1 MMSIHLLIKSLLR
14 RKVVTVLL
22 FLQLAMTLGLL
33 VNSVLLAR
41 QAHDLLNVE
50 TGLPLDEVITIL
62 MKPTVASERQQPAL
76 QGFIERQL
84 AAVRQVNGVVE
95 VAISNQSTLEF
106 GGSNGNVYDQEHE
119 ETTNVSTVPNNF
131 ISPDYFKVLGA
142 EVLEGEIPA
151 MPAVFDS
158 TVIPPVV
165 LTKSLAEK
173 LFGTGAAVGRQTNRG
188 RVDAVVSDFHGQR
201 FATDLNYNL
210 MIVTPM
216 PTADWGYVMMVRVSS
231 GMLDQLMIQLPEVI
245 RAVDANVEIFQVRSL
260 RDKHN
265 TLYANERGL
274 ATLLTVLAILMLL
287 VAMVSSYS
295 NAFFHAQKMHQEIG
309 IKRALGA
316 SKHLIFIEL
325 LSENW
330 LTTAGGCVL
339 GILFAWGLNQMLA
352 LVISIPAVTWWLP
365 LLVLAML
372 MLCVTLATWY
382 PARIAT
388 GVSPATAT
396 KTL

>member
-1 MMSIHLLIKSLLR
+1 MSILLLMKSLLR

-41 QAHDLLNVE
+41 QAHELLNVE
-50 TGLPLDEVITIL
+50 TGLPLDEVITIR

-84 AAVRQVNGVVE
+84 AAVRQVNGVQH

-106 GGSNGNVYDQEHE
+106 GGSNGNLYDRDHE

-131 ISPDYFKVLGA
+131 VSADYFQVLGLQ
-142 EVLEGEIPA
+142 VLAGELPA
-151 MPAVFDS
+151 MPS
-158 TVIPPVV
+158 TFAEENYPGVV
-165 LTKSLAEK
+165 LTQSLATKIFGSVSAIGK
-173 LFGTGAAVGRQTNRG
+173 LTSRG
-188 RVDAVVSDFHGQR
+188 RVEAVVSDFHGQR

-210 MIVTPM
+210 MMVTPL
-216 PTADWGYVMMVRVSS
+216 PSADWGYVMMVRVKA
-231 GMLDQLMIQLPEVI
+231 GMLDTLMQQLPEVL
-245 RAVDANVEIFQVRSL
+245 RTVDANVEIFQVRSL

-265 TLYANERGL
+265 TLYANEQGL
-274 ATLLTVLAILMLL
+274 ATLLTVLAVLMLF

-295 NAFFHAQKMHQEIG
+295 NAFFHAQKMQQEIG

-330 LTTAGGCVL
+330 LTTAIGCML
-339 GILFAWGLNQMLA
+339 GILCALGLNQALA
-352 LVISIPAVTWWLP
+352 LVISIPVVSWWLP
-365 LLVLAML
+365 LTAMAML
-372 MLCVTLATWY
+372 MCCVTLATWY

-388 GVSPATAT
+388 RVSPATAT